1 MKQPTNIPQVE
12 IYDREV
18 FAELLDLSNQ
28 ATALL
33 VTHFGELKH
42 PKPADAGQDR
52 LGKLADGKLYYE
64 TIIRMTNKQRKEKL
78 VVVQKILADLKA
90 GRF

>member
-12 IYDREV
+12 IYDRED

-28 ATALL
+28 ARALL
-33 VTHFGELKH
+33 VTHFRGLKH
-42 PKPADAGQDR
+42 PNPATSALIR
-52 LGKLADGKLYYE
+52 LGKLADGKLFYE
-64 TIIRMTNKQRKEKL
+64 TIIAMTNKEREEKL
-78 VVVQKILADLKA
+78 VVVKRILADLTA